1 MSFINSVVIKKVMP
15 NEVDELQR
23 ENARLKSILS
33 DLVHKAEKNE
43 LIHKKFSDFEIELLS
58 AESIEDFL
66 MLIVSDFPQYFD
78 VSRVTITIFDPEE
91 TARELIDNE
100 KLNDILPQLH
110 FCDKIQEIHQEYP
123 KQKQVTLFKPTCSES
138 HSLFGPRF
146 NMRSVALLPLIR
158 HHFLF
163 GSIHL
168 GSLDPLRFDSEL
180 ATDFLRHLASVIS
193 VCFENVMSQQ
203 QLKMLSQIDVLTRVK
218 NRRYFNQ
225 GLTRELTRAHRLEQP
240 ISCLFVDLDFF
251 KKINDTYG
259 HQAGDR
265 TLKVVAK
272 EIQKHLRKT
281 DLLARF
287 GGEEFVVLLP
297 YSDSEM
303 ALQTAERIRAN
314 IQELNIKHESHNIQ
328 LTASF
333 GATTWAP
340 KASEQF
346 DIDLVERSLIHS
358 TDIAV
363 YRAKELGRN
372 CVITEPMNWLTANN

>member
-1 MSFINSVVIKKVMP
+1 MTFLNSIVIKKEMP
-15 NEVDELQR
+15 NEVDELKR

-43 LIHKKFSDFEIELLS
+43 AIHKKFSDFEIELLS
-58 AESIEDFL
+58 SESIEDFL
-66 MLIVSDFPQYFD
+66 LLIVSDFPRYFD
-78 VSRVTITIFDPEE
+78 ISRVTITLFDPEE
-91 TARELIDNE
+91 TARELIDSE
-100 KLNDILPQLH
+100 KLNDILPH
-110 FCDKIQEIHQEYP
+110 INFCNKIQDIHREYP
-123 KQKQVTLFKPTCSES
+123 KQKQVTLFKPTCGES
-138 HSLFGPRF
+138 HNLFGPRF

-168 GSLDPLRFDSEL
+168 GSLDPQRFDSEL
-180 ATDFLRHLASVIS
+180 ATDFLTHLALVIS
-193 VCFENVMSQQ
+193 ACFENVMSQQ

-240 ISCLFVDLDFF
+240 ISCLFIDLDYF

-303 ALQTAERIRAN
+303 AFQTAERIRVN
-314 IQELNIKHESHNIQ
+314 IQQLCIKHEGHNIK

-333 GATTWAP
+333 GATTWES
-340 KASEQF
+340 KTIDSF

-358 TDIAV
+358 TDVAV
-363 YRAKELGRN
+363 YKAKEAGRN
-372 CVITEPMNWLTANN
+372 CVKAEPMTWLTAN